1 MSFYAS
7 SRVCEE
13 ALATVS
19 FNLNPPESPSTW
31 TLQSNQVV
39 QEPSQNEYYLLLS
52 GCIRINYVNQKGE
65 STFIRLVLPGDYL
78 GVERFTESQLSV
90 EYITITPCS
99 IQREF
104 AVNSELPADVL
115 KTVLIQSY
123 KRCKDVVAYLRC
135 GSAQERL
142 THLLMMMVSPEHQ
155 QKSNTTE
162 RACLMPSIKDMANIV
177 DVAPESISRTI
188 ANLKKDNILANRKRF
203 TANLNLSLIEPMV
216 A

>member
-1 MSFYAS
+1 MLFHAS
-7 SRVCEE
+7 KRASEE
-13 ALATVS
+13 APETAS
-19 FNLNPPESPSTW
+19 FNSNQQAVNSTW
-31 TLQSNQVV
+31 TLDSNQVV
-39 QEPSQNEYYLLLS
+39 QEPSQNEYYLLLA
-52 GCIRINYVNQKGE
+52 GCIRINYVNKKGE

-142 THLLMMMVSPEHQ
+142 THLLMMMVSPEPQ
-155 QKSNTTE
+155 QKSTSSE
-162 RACLMPSIKDMANIV
+162 IACLMPSIKDMANIV

-203 TANLNLSLIEPMV
+203 TAKLNLSLIEPM
-216 A
+216 AA